1 MTALDGRIAL
11 VTGASRGIGAAAA
24 DALAEAGARV
34 ARVARSLRREGAADR
49 LDLPA
54 DLTDPAQVEALASRL
69 SGTWGPPDLVVSCA
83 GAFHLAPLAET
94 TVEAFDL
101 QIATNLRAPFLL
113 ARAFLPLMRQRGGRM
128 ITVGSVA
135 DHRAMPGNAGYG
147 AAKQGLRG
155 LHEVMREE
163 CRGTGVLCTLLSPG
177 PTDTPAWDAIDP
189 DSRPGFT
196 PRRNMLRARD
206 VADAILW
213 VATRPPH
220 VDVEWLIVGPA

>member
-1 MTALDGRIAL
+1 MRALDGRIAL

-34 ARVARSLRREGAADR
+34 ARVARSLGREGAADR
-49 LDLPA
+49 LDLSA

-83 GAFHLAPLAET
+83 GAFHLAPFAET

-220 VDVEWLIVGPA
+220 VDVEWLILGPA

>member
-1 MTALDGRIAL
+1 MTALEGRIAL
-11 VTGASRGIGAAAA
+11 VTGASRGIGAVAA
-24 DALAEAGARV
+24 DALAAAGARV
-34 ARVARSLRREGAADR
+34 ARVARSLRREAAADR
-49 LDLPA
+49 LDVPA
-54 DLTDPAQVEALASRL
+54 DLTDPAQVEALAGQL
-69 SGTWGPPDLVVSCA
+69 SGTWGAPDLVVSCA

-94 TVEAFDL
+94 TVEEFDT
-101 QIATNLRAPFLL
+101 QVATNLRAPFLL

-128 ITVGSVA
+128 ITIGSVA

-147 AAKQGLRG
+147 SAKQGLRG
-155 LHEVMREE
+155 LHEVLREE
-163 CRGTGVLCTLLSPG
+163 CRGTGILCTLVSPG

-196 PRRNMLRARD
+196 PRREMLRARD

-220 VDVEWLIVGPA
+220 VDVEWLILGPA